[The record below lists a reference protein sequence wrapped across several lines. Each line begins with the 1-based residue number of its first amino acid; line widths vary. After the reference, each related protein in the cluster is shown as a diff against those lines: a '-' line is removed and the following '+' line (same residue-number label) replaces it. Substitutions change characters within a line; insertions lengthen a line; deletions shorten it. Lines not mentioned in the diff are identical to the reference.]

1 MKYCLIGEKLGHSF
15 SKIIHQKCGL
25 DYSLNEVQKDD
36 LKNFLTNCK
45 FDGFNVTIPYKREV
59 MKYLDGISD
68 EAKGIGAVNVVKN
81 ENGRL
86 YGFNTD
92 YDGLAFACEQK
103 GVNVCGKNVLVL
115 GSGGASKTSVYYAT
129 KNGAK
134 SITVVSR
141 TGEVNYENVYKLLNT
156 QVIINT
162 TPVGMYPNSYDKI
175 IDLTP
180 FKNLESVVDFIYNP
194 AKTRLLIDAEKLNL
208 KCVDGLS
215 ILVEQALKA
224 QDIWL
229 NKTHALL
236 DSVNMLN
243 SIRQMTLNAVLI
255 GMPSSGKSTL
265 GIELAKALNKP
276 FYDADEEFFKTYNVT
291 PSDYILNYGES
302 AFREKES
309 EVIKELSKKTG
320 AVIAT
325 GGGAIERE
333 ENLQNLKINGVI
345 IYVKRN
351 LDKLIIEGRPL
362 SNSVGVNEL
371 FKRRKEK
378 YESFCDV
385 FVDNNGEIENAKKE
399 ILKSYETA
407 CNKWC

>member
-15 SKIIHQKCGL
+15 SKIIHQKCSL
-25 DYSLNEVQKDD
+25 NYSLNEVKRQD
-36 LKNFLTNCK
+36 LKNFLTNCE

-59 MKYLDGISD
+59 IGYLDGISD

-81 ENGRL
+81 EGGHL

-92 YDGLAFACEQK
+92 YDGLVFACEQK
-103 GVNVCGKNVLVL
+103 GVSVCGKNVLVL
-115 GSGGASKTSVYYAT
+115 GSGGASKTSVYYA
-129 KNGAK
+129 KQNGAK
-134 SITVVSR
+134 SVNVVSR
-141 TGEVNYENVYKLLNT
+141 TGEVNYENVYNLVDT
-156 QVIINT
+156 QVVINT

-194 AKTRLLIDAEKLNL
+194 AKTQLLVDAENLKL

-229 NKTHALL
+229 NKTHSLL

-243 SIRQMTLNAVLI
+243 DIRQMTLNAVLI
-255 GMPSSGKSTL
+255 GMPSCGKSTL
-265 GIELAKALNKP
+265 GKELAKALNKP
-276 FYDADEEFFKTYNVT
+276 FYDADELFLEKFNVS
-291 PSDYILNYGES
+291 PSDYILNFGES

-309 EVIKELSKKTG
+309 EVIKEISKKTG
-320 AVIAT
+320 VVIST
-325 GGGAIERE
+325 GGGAVERN

-345 IYVKRN
+345 IYVKRDI
-351 LDKLIIEGRPL
+351 DKLVTDGRPL
-362 SNSVGVNEL
+362 SNNVGVKALYE
-371 FKRRKEK
+371 RRKDK
-378 YESFCDV
+378 YESFCNV
-385 FVDNNGEIENAKKE
+385 EVDNNGDIENAKKE
-399 ILKSYETA
+399 ILKSYEIA